1 MGRDGRRSELRELAT
16 TIKSLEGSLSFELND
31 LSKPQN
37 TAYHRA
43 FELIETLCERFYPGT
58 ESTSYVEDKWEPQEG
73 TIPDADMSGW
83 LVPVPSDDKLQ
94 AISRLLSI
102 STMYTDLTVAV
113 VNTTLSDGYISY
125 SASGWRRRDWT
136 SFENLRKY
144 LVPYVQ
150 LVEQGRCVFL
160 PYEFKDDQ
168 ASMSQE
174 VSRRRRAPLEQS
186 PSGAP
191 FTPANAVR
199 AQIGRS
205 PFTDILVYEQLV
217 LPCFPGAS
225 LLDIANIATRETD
238 SFILF
243 NHQLR
248 ERLSELSQATSMD
261 AIDEITWD
269 LRAGA
274 ASLAIEARRIAA
286 GKLLHGAQLATLTI
300 SLSALAT
307 AYGLNLVLPAQIA
320 GITGSV
326 TLLELLRERMER
338 QKERYD
344 LRKSEFFVPF
354 LLSERG

>member
-1 MGRDGRRSELRELAT
+1 MCIRDSYSTGSIAAGDTSSGRGRRSITMLGVLQRWAEMSVAELRELAT
-16 TIKSLEGSLSFELND
+16 TIKSLKGSPSFELND

-43 FELIETLCERFYPGT
+43 FELIETLCERYYPGT
-58 ESTSYVEDKWEPQEG
+58 ESTRYVEDYWEPQER

-168 ASMSQE
+168 ASISQE

-217 LPCFPGAS
+217 LPCFP
-225 LLDIANIATRETD
+225 
-238 SFILF
+238 
-243 NHQLR
+243 
-248 ERLSELSQATSMD
+248 
-261 AIDEITWD
+261 
-269 LRAGA
+269 
-274 ASLAIEARRIAA
+274 ARVC
-286 GKLLHGAQLATLTI
+286 
-300 SLSALAT
+300 S
-307 AYGLNLVLPAQIA
+307 
-320 GITGSV
+320 
-326 TLLELLRERMER
+326 
-338 QKERYD
+338 
-344 LRKSEFFVPF
+344 
-354 LLSERG
+354 